1 MASPTIGSYDV
12 VVIGGGAAGFFA
24 AIHAKTAHNKVAIIE
39 KSNKLLSKVKISG
52 GGRCN
57 VTHACFDN
65 TEFARFYPRGEKQLR
80 KAFYQFNSQ
89 STIDWYEKRGVKL
102 YAQEDNRMFP
112 TTNDSQ
118 TIIDCLL
125 QEVYSKKIEI
135 LTQHDVNSLKNKV
148 EHFEITTLKGIIS
161 SQKVILATGG
171 QPKDIG
177 LEWLRE
183 LGLSTVSPVP
193 SLFSFNI
200 QNNALKNLM
209 GNSVEQATV
218 KIEGMKLVGKGPLL
232 ITHWGLSGP
241 AVLQL
246 SAWGARILAD
256 KNYQFNLFVN
266 WLSEMK
272 EEELRQ
278 EIAKN
283 QKLQGEKMVHNSNP
297 FPITNKIW
305 NFLLEKQEM
314 PQQVRWKDITGK
326 LANKMVTA
334 LLFDQYAVKGKTTFK
349 EEFVTAG
356 GVSLNEINFSTME
369 SKKIPNLYFAGELL
383 DIDGITGGFN
393 FQAAWTTGYIAGINA
408 AKSV

>member
-148 EHFEITTLKGIIS
+148 EHFEITTSKGIIS

>member
-24 AIHAKTAHNKVAIIE
+24 AIHAKTAHNKVVIIE

-148 EHFEITTLKGIIS
+148 EHFEITTSKGIIS

-241 AVLQL
+241 AILQL

-283 QKLQGEKMVHNSNP
+283 QKLQGEKMVHNANP

-408 AKSV
+408 AQSV